1 MKTITIE
8 RDELKEL
15 IRETFINVLT
25 QRKDLIGN
33 VVIEAMEDIGLGV
46 AMQEGRTG
54 KYIDNKEFL
63 KKVDKK
69 IKAAK

>member
-1 MKTITIE
+1 MTIITIE

-25 QRKDLIGN
+25 QRKDLIEN
-33 VVIEAMEDIGLGV
+33 AVIEAMEDIGLGV

-54 KYIDNKEFL
+54 KYIDNKEFS
-63 KKVDKK
+63 KKLDRK